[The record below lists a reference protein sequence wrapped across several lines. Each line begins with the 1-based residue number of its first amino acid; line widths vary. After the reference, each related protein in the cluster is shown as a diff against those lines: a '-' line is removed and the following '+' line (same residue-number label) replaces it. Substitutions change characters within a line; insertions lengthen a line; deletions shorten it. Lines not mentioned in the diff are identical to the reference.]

1 MISFVHGFHPFVH
14 IFFQSFPEHDRI
26 RKTNGREKVVMREY
40 SIWSNFKFAYGP
52 VWKEKRVYIWDMI
65 LEIFFSVA
73 VPLVGSA
80 LSAFIIW
87 LLGNEI
93 KVVTIMIS
101 IITVF
106 LGNALINAF
115 QTFLV
120 QKHSAHNIEIRLELF
135 FMQVMKKQLNMTLEK
150 SESANIRL
158 LEEKADMAISNN
170 WAGIEGFF
178 RYGTRLG
185 VGIAGLIVYS
195 CIAGTVHPL
204 ILVMLLALSIIS
216 ALIDSL
222 PQRYQN
228 RTKDEKAKYNVTMGY
243 IDRVVD
249 DIPAGKDI
257 RVFGLS
263 SWIIDKYDKCIMGKR
278 HLDAGKNILAYVGAT
293 AEITL
298 SAVRDLV
305 CYLYLIHCLQSGMS
319 IAEFV
324 FYLGIIA
331 GFSGWFNRV
340 SQNAVAMKN
349 CSKQISDI
357 RAVLDLE
364 EDEPS
369 EKLIP
374 ENSFHN
380 IDIVFDHVSYSYG
393 DAEQPVLDDVSFHIG
408 AGEHVALV
416 GRNGAGKSTIAKL
429 LTGLYLPTG
438 GEVYINGISTKNLNL
453 QEYYKRQAAVFQ
465 DTFVLAY
472 TIAENIALS
481 DTWDERKI
489 WECLGISGLEQ
500 KIRNLPDGLKTYLG
514 KDLYEQGIT
523 LSGGETQK
531 LLLAR
536 ALYRNPVLILLD
548 EPTAALDAL
557 AEAEIYEIYSQSL
570 AEVTSLF
577 ISHRLASTR
586 FCHNILVLAEGKIVE
601 QGNHEQL
608 MKKQGTYYEL
618 FKVQSRYYEDG
629 GVANVG

>member
-1 MISFVHGFHPFVH
+1 
-14 IFFQSFPEHDRI
+14 
-26 RKTNGREKVVMREY
+26 MREY

-52 VWKEKRVYIWDMI
+52 VWKEKRIYIWDMI

-80 LSAFIIW
+80 ISAFIIW
-87 LLGNEI
+87 FLGNEP
-93 KVVTIMIS
+93 KAATIMIG

-115 QTFLV
+115 QTFVV

-135 FMQVMKKQLNMTLEK
+135 FMQVMKKQMNLTLEK
-150 SESANIRL
+150 SENAKIRL
-158 LEEKADMAISNN
+158 LEEKAAMAISNN

-204 ILVMLLALSIIS
+204 ILVMLLALSVVE

-222 PQRYQN
+222 PQWYQN
-228 RTKDEKAKYNVTMGY
+228 RTKDEKAKYNVTMEY

-257 RVFGLS
+257 RIFGLK
-263 SWIIDKYDKCIMGKR
+263 SWIIDKYDKSIMGKR

-293 AEITL
+293 VTITL

-305 CYLYLIHCLQSGMS
+305 CYLYLIRCLQNGMN

-340 SQNAVAMKN
+340 SQNAVAMKS

-364 EDEPS
+364 EDELS

-380 IDIVFDHVSYSYG
+380 IDIVFDHVSYCYG
-393 DAEQPVLDDVSFHIG
+393 DADQPVLDDVSFHIG

-416 GRNGAGKSTIAKL
+416 GLNGAGKSTIAKL
-429 LTGLYLPTG
+429 LTGLYLPTD

-453 QEYYKRQAAVFQ
+453 QEYYQRQAAVFQ

-489 WECLGISGLEQ
+489 WECLSIAGLEQ

-514 KDLYEQGIT
+514 KDVCEQGIT

-570 AEVTSLF
+570 AEVTSMF

-586 FCHNILVLAEGKIVE
+586 FCHNIFVLAEGKIVE

-618 FKVQSRYYEDG
+618 FKVQSRYYEEGD
-629 GVANVG
+629 VSNVG